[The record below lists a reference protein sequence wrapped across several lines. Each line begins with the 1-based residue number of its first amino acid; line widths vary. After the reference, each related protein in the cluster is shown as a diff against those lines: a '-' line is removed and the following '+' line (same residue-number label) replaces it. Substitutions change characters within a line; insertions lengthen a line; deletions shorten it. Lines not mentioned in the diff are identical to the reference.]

1 MSKLKTL
8 KESRAAVFAKIDEL
22 RTATDGREMTSEEQ
36 ERWNTLLAEY
46 EQADRAVEA
55 EERYVDIERRQAEQE
70 YVRLTFG
77 EQSDEFTL
85 NNIIDLVKGADSSCG
100 HLVDLLLRFGLADR
114 SVFFRQPAVGADM
127 HPRGEMHHFAVDGDA
142 RYDGDGVVV
151 ADLAF
156 LNDENYCEG
165 IFLHP

>member
-55 EERYVDIERRQAEQE
+55 EERYVDIERRQAGRE
-70 YVRLTFG
+70 
-77 EQSDEFTL
+77 SDWLRVYGSSSNKKWMQFSSYPFNFVSITL
-85 NNIIDLVKGADSSCG
+85 
-100 HLVDLLLRFGLADR
+100 
-114 SVFFRQPAVGADM
+114 
-127 HPRGEMHHFAVDGDA
+127 
-142 RYDGDGVVV
+142 
-151 ADLAF
+151 
-156 LNDENYCEG
+156 
-165 IFLHP
+165 

>member
-1 MSKLKTL
+1 
-8 KESRAAVFAKIDEL
+8 
-22 RTATDGREMTSEEQ
+22 MTF
-36 ERWNTLLAEY
+36 AEY
-46 EQADRAVEA
+46 GQADRAVEA

>member
-55 EERYVDIERRQAEQE
+55 E
-70 YVRLTFG
+70 
-77 EQSDEFTL
+77 
-85 NNIIDLVKGADSSCG
+85 
-100 HLVDLLLRFGLADR
+100 
-114 SVFFRQPAVGADM
+114 
-127 HPRGEMHHFAVDGDA
+127 
-142 RYDGDGVVV
+142 
-151 ADLAF
+151 
-156 LNDENYCEG
+156 
-165 IFLHP
+165 

>member
-22 RTATDGREMTSEEQ
+22 RTATDGREMTAEEQ

-70 YVRLTFG
+70 YARQTSG
-77 EQSDEFTL
+77 EQPDE
-85 NNIIDLVKGADSSCG
+85 
-100 HLVDLLLRFGLADR
+100 R
-114 SVFFRQPAVGADM
+114 
-127 HPRGEMHHFAVDGDA
+127 
-142 RYDGDGVVV
+142 
-151 ADLAF
+151 
-156 LNDENYCEG
+156 
-165 IFLHP
+165 

>member
-55 EERYVDIERRQAEQE
+55 EERYVDIERRQAGQE
-70 YVRLTFG
+70 
-77 EQSDEFTL
+77 SDWLRVYE
-85 NNIIDLVKGADSSCG
+85 SS
-100 HLVDLLLRFGLADR
+100 
-114 SVFFRQPAVGADM
+114 SNKKM
-127 HPRGEMHHFAVDGDA
+127 DA
-142 RYDGDGVVV
+142 
-151 ADLAF
+151 
-156 LNDENYCEG
+156 
-165 IFLHP
+165 IFIVSI

>member
-55 EERYVDIERRQAEQE
+55 EERYVDIERR
-70 YVRLTFG
+70 
-77 EQSDEFTL
+77 
-85 NNIIDLVKGADSSCG
+85 SSSMPDRFPASSPTNVVPRNTAPLSATTCCA
-100 HLVDLLLRFGLADR
+100 VLRIFRPNTGRCSSNVLASR
-114 SVFFRQPAVGADM
+114 VCRAV
-127 HPRGEMHHFAVDGDA
+127 
-142 RYDGDGVVV
+142 
-151 ADLAF
+151 
-156 LNDENYCEG
+156 
-165 IFLHP
+165 